1 MTSQEA
7 GVPPAAREAR
17 ENVADTPEG
26 LLLVEASTGSRAM
39 LQRILTMQGFTV
51 TSATGVRQAR
61 LAVARQAFAY
71 AVVNLRLGDGHGLE
85 LVRQLRRGQATMR
98 IVIATDADS
107 FASVVAALRAGADD
121 YVAQPATHAE
131 LLDALR
137 GRSPLLPPVPD
148 TPLGLSRI
156 CWEHV
161 MRIYEQCDRNV
172 TLTARRL
179 RMHRR
184 SLQRLLSK
192 RSPLLRGAVDP

>member
-1 MTSQEA
+1 MFHWLFTEGKTLLGGCLTPLLCLTA
-7 GVPPAAREAR
+7 FTPLV
-17 ENVADTPEG
+17 VAG
-26 LLLVEASTGSRAM
+26 LLGAGIQRTGETASFRGR
-39 LQRILTMQGFTV
+39 R
-51 TSATGVRQAR
+51 R
-61 LAVARQAFAY
+61 LYLLFAY